1 MVRDGQIRLSEGKG
15 WNDDGGKSRLFP
27 RCCLL
32 HFRFGAD
39 FLVLPLLLLP
49 SVEPT
54 RQVVSFAEDLLS
66 AAAALETQAEASVEE
81 AKETQ
86 SLNEHA
92 LNLEEKMDNLR
103 IGSKT
108 EE

>member
-1 MVRDGQIRLSEGKG
+1 MERRWRSVASP
-15 WNDDGGKSRLFP
+15 LF
-27 RCCLL
+27 LHLFLVAFLTTFITL
-32 HFRFGAD
+32 HFVPA
-39 FLVLPLLLLP
+39 
-49 SVEPT
+49 VEPSH
-54 RQVVSFAEDLLS
+54 QVVSFAEDLLS
-66 AAAALETQAEASVEE
+66 AAAALETQAEALDED

-103 IGSKT
+103 LDAKA